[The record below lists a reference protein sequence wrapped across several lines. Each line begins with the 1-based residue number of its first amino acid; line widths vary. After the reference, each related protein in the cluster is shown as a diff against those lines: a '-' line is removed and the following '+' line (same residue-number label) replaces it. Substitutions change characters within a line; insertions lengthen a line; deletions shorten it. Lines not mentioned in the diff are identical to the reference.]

1 MKKTLLFLALFF
13 SIAGFAQNAAHK
25 DGYKIDVTA
34 PQYANKSIYLAGY
47 FNGKIYAFDT
57 LALDDKG
64 RGAFSDKKQ
73 LDEGMYL
80 VYISSNKY
88 YEFLLGAEQSLKAKI
103 DTTSKTNQFE
113 IGGAPQT
120 EAFVNFGKFM
130 TQKHKEQEE
139 ISKKLEAV
147 KGDSIKEKPFKAQI
161 KVLDDQVIA
170 YQNKLIEDNKGKVLG
185 LFVKALQ
192 TPQFPDDMVKGD
204 MKDKDFLI
212 KRYMYAKKHY
222 WDNFDLTDK
231 RSWRI
236 NLLNQKLAD
245 FTDKMLLQTP
255 DSIIPEV
262 INLIE
267 ISRKNPDTYNLM
279 CNYMINYSVTSKVM
293 GMDKLMVALA
303 EKYYL
308 TGQAPWADSTIMA
321 NIKSEVKKVRYN
333 LLGMKAQGLPLK
345 KFDGSSINTNELK
358 NKYTLL
364 FFYEPTCGHC
374 KEATPKMHKVYEK
387 FKDKGFDVIAIYLM
401 TDKKEWTDFINE
413 HKLTDWINA
422 WDPDRESFYWYY
434 YDTSTTPGVYL
445 LDKDKKIVAKKIDA
459 ASLERILDFE
469 LNGKPMTD
477 EPEKPKEEK
486 K

>member
-1 MKKTLLFLALFF
+1 MKKALFLLILAF
-13 SIAGFAQNAAHK
+13 SISCFAETK
-25 DGYKIDVTA
+25 TGYKIEINA
-34 PQYANKSIYLAGY
+34 AQYANDSIFLAGY
-47 FNGKIYAFDT
+47 YNGKIYAFDT
-57 LALDDKG
+57 LKLDSKG
-64 RGAFSDKKQ
+64 KGAFIDKKE

-88 YEFLLGAEQSLKAKI
+88 YDFLLGKKQNISAKI
-103 DTTSKTNQFE
+103 DTTNKSNPFE
-113 IGGAPQT
+113 VAGATQT
-120 EAFVNFGKFM
+120 EGFVAFGKFM
-130 TQKHKEQEE
+130 GTKHKEQEALN
-139 ISKKLEAV
+139 KKLEAA
-147 KGDSIKEKPFKAQI
+147 KGDSIKEKNIKAQI
-161 KVLDDQVIA
+161 KALDNEVIA
-170 YQNKLIEDNKGKVLG
+170 YQQKIIAENEGEILG

-192 TPQFPDDMVKGD
+192 APQFPEDLVNGD
-204 MKDKDFLI
+204 MKDRDFLL

-222 WDNFDLTDK
+222 WDNFDLADK

-236 NLLNQKLAD
+236 NMLKNKLNEY
-245 FTDKMLLQTP
+245 TNKMLLQTP

-267 ISRKNPDTYNLM
+267 KSKKNPDAYNLM

-303 EKYYL
+303 EKYYF

-321 NIKSEVKKVRYN
+321 NIKAEVKKVRYN
-333 LLGMKAQGLPLK
+333 LLGMTAQNLPLK
-345 KFDGSSINTNELK
+345 KYEGGSFNTNELK
-358 NKYTLL
+358 NKFTLL

-387 FKDKGFDVIAIYLM
+387 FKDKGFDAVAMYIM

-413 HKLTDWINA
+413 HKLNGWINA
-422 WDPDRESFYWYY
+422 WDPDRESYYWHYF
-434 YDTSTTPGVYL
+434 DTSTTPGVYL

-459 ASLERILDFE
+459 ESLERILDFE

-477 EPEKPKEEK
+477 EPVKAKEEK